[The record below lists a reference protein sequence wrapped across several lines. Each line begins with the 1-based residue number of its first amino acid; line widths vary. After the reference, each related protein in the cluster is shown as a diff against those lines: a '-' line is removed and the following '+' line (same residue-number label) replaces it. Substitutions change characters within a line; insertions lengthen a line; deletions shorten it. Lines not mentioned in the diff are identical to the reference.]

1 MKLLMG
7 ILLALSLA
15 VMVLCL
21 FATHFKEHDLKNLV
35 QNILS
40 IAILIIFNYEIVL
53 FLDDEQWNL
62 FAHSIYFVATDW
74 ILYYLLQFSIEY
86 SGSDFNQFVRKK
98 AMIFLLMAD
107 SASLLLN
114 TVSGHL
120 FSLYVSDYK
129 GESYYAMST
138 KPPFYVHYFIIIML
152 VSFCLISLFYRA
164 FHMPLFYRSK
174 YLAIAVILVI
184 IILANIISFKK
195 AIDFSIIGYSL
206 EGIALYYCTFVFTP
220 QRLLRKTLLLVSQD
234 MTIGLIVLDIEGKLL
249 YSNNF
254 ARDLLT
260 SDSTLTDNQGMSFM
274 EWCRKR
280 YFSNED
286 NAAQDYIFYRGSDK
300 ITLNIQFQ
308 NLMDSHNNLQGAYFV
323 IYDRTEEINKMKE
336 ERFLATHDSLTGL
349 YNKSY
354 FCHVVEG
361 YIKSHTEE
369 ELLLL
374 CTNIKDFKM
383 INDLFGSQMGDMI
396 LKGCADI
403 IRLKENK
410 AIVYGRLNND
420 IFALLIRKSDFNENQ
435 FMSRMQ
441 EIFSSEIE
449 NEFSY
454 PLINYIGVYEIID
467 RSIPVAVMCDRAKL
481 AISKIK
487 GDYHNRV
494 AYYNETLRNDI
505 RYETEL
511 ISDLDDAIK
520 QKQLKMY
527 LQPQVSSDGKM
538 LGAEALVRWE
548 HPVKGMISPGQFI
561 PVFEKNGLISDVDK
575 YIWETACQQLLAWKK
590 QGRDN
595 LYISV
600 NISPRDFYFLN
611 IYQIFTEL
619 VEKYDI
625 NPRNLKLEITET
637 AIIMD
642 FQRQMELIS
651 KLREYGFSVEMDD
664 FGSGNSSLNMLKDIY
679 VDILKI
685 DMIFLQKAQDEERS
699 KKILQMIISL
709 SKELGMP
716 VITEGVET
724 VEQVQFLTQMGCD
737 MFQGYYFARPMKVE
751 QFEKIYF
758 TD

>member
-15 VMVLCL
+15 VMALCL
-21 FATHFKEHDLKNLV
+21 FATHFKEHNLKNLI
-35 QNILS
+35 QNILY
-40 IAILIIFNYEIVL
+40 IAILIIFNYEMVL
-53 FLDDEQWNL
+53 FLDNEQWNL

-86 SGSDFNQFVRKK
+86 SGSDFNQFVKKK
-98 AMIFLLMAD
+98 AMVFLLMAD
-107 SASLLLN
+107 STSLLLN
-114 TVSGHL
+114 TIFGHL
-120 FSLYVSDYK
+120 FSLYIFHYK

-152 VSFCLISLFYRA
+152 VAFCLISLFYRA

-174 YLAIAVILVI
+174 YLVIAVILVI
-184 IILANIISFKK
+184 LFIANIFSFKK

-206 EGIALYYCTFVFTP
+206 EGIALYYCIFVFTP
-220 QRLLRKTLLLVSQD
+220 QRLLGKTLLLVSQD

-254 ARDLLT
+254 ARNLLNPV
-260 SDSTLTDNQGMSFM
+260 SVLTDEQGMSFM

-280 YFSNED
+280 YFSNGD
-286 NAAQDYIFYRGSDK
+286 NTAQDYIFYRNSDK
-300 ITLNIQFQ
+300 VILNIQFQ
-308 NLMDSHNNLQGAYFV
+308 NLMDTHNNLQGAYFV
-323 IYDRTEEINKMKE
+323 IYDRTEEINKIQE

-354 FCHVVEG
+354 FCHKVET
-361 YIKSHTEE
+361 YIKIHPEE

-374 CTNIKDFKM
+374 CTDIKDFKM
-383 INDLFGSQMGDMI
+383 INDLFGSQVGDMI
-396 LKGCADI
+396 LKGCADL

-435 FMSRMQ
+435 FMNRMQ
-441 EIFSSEIE
+441 EVFSSDIK

-454 PLINYIGVYEIID
+454 PLINYIGVYEITD
-467 RSIPVAVMCDRAKL
+467 RSVSVSVMCDRASL
-481 AISKIK
+481 AISNIK
-487 GDYHNRV
+487 GDYHNRT
-494 AYYNETLRNDI
+494 AYYNETLRNNI

-511 ISDLDDAIK
+511 IRDLDDAIK

-527 LQPQVSSDGKM
+527 LQPQVSSDGRM
-538 LGAEALVRWE
+538 LGAEALIRWE
-548 HPVKGMISPGQFI
+548 HPVKGIISPGQFI
-561 PVFEKNGLISDVDK
+561 PVFERNGLISDVDK
-575 YIWETACQQLLAWKK
+575 YIWETACQQLMAWKK

-600 NISPRDFYFLN
+600 NISPRDFYCLN
-611 IYQIFTEL
+611 IYQIFTGL

-637 AIIMD
+637 AVIMD

-664 FGSGNSSLNMLKDIY
+664 FGSGYSSLNMLKDIY
-679 VDILKI
+679 VDVLKI
-685 DMIFLQKAQDEERS
+685 DMIFLQKSQDEERS

-709 SKELGMP
+709 SRELGMP

-724 VEQVQFLTQMGCD
+724 VEQVQFLTRMGCD

-758 TD
+758 ND